1 MGGIEPSTQ
10 ALVVPSTFPSFS
22 QLPQIQASLNRA
34 WKIVPLSQLSFCY
47 FKVIPDRK
55 EQEWNAE
62 ELSKY
67 QGIFKFRFWRKGQ
80 WTEVVVDD
88 LLPTINGQLV
98 YIHSKQR
105 NEFWGSLLEKAYAK
119 YV

>member
-1 MGGIEPSTQ
+1 MPQTTVLVSCLTKPSLTH
-10 ALVVPSTFPSFS
+10 
-22 QLPQIQASLNRA
+22 
-34 WKIVPLSQLSFCY
+34 LSFCY
-47 FKVIPDRK
+47 FKVIPDLK

-62 ELSKY
+62 EVGKY
-67 QGIFKFRFWRKGQ
+67 QGIFKFWFWRKGQ

-88 LLPTINGQLV
+88 FLPTINGQLV